1 MNLQNLYRTTVGLAG
16 AVLGASVL
24 WAQQAPT
31 PPPTPRPASTSAAA
45 TDPANLVVTDEETG
59 ETIVQLTPFEV
70 STERSTGYTAATTL
84 AGNRLNTEL
93 RDVGNAVSVITSQF
107 LRDTGAVSNETL
119 LQYTA
124 GTEVGNVMGNFAGVG
139 DGALLNESDRF
150 RNPNQNTR
158 VRGLAQADNTRDYF
172 LSDIPWDGYN
182 VDRVDLSRG
191 PNSILFGLGSP
202 AGIINTSTRQAGFK
216 NANEV
221 EFRYGSFD
229 ANRVSLDLNRVL
241 LKDQLAF
248 RLSAVRDDEKYKQE
262 PAYDLDRRLYG
273 ALRFE
278 PELLKRGHARTILK
292 ANIETGKI
300 TSNRPRSLPPID
312 LITPWFETGT
322 YQGRNIDG
330 SPRTFNNLNRETFN
344 PFQLQDD
351 NTGRPNHGQQRPSIN
366 GGPNAG
372 QVNPAYQPLIGNFA
386 QSFGGPLAYF
396 NGGNGTPPYFL
407 SEIRTTRGIGP
418 TGAVDGNVGG
428 FAFHRQ
434 GGIAPYAQF
443 ARSARL
449 PFSEFG
455 VYRHRSL
462 TDDSVYN
469 FYDNLLDGPN
479 KNEWQNFTAYNIS
492 LAQTFLNDRL
502 GFEVVYNKER
512 YRNGQLSFMSGE
524 RQAIHVDLNNVYTD
538 GTPDGAN
545 GEPFQNG
552 TANPNVG
559 RPFISDSGQFG
570 NNSTENE
577 RESRR
582 ATVFATHDFMREG
595 RRTWFHRLLGRH
607 TVTGLFA
614 RDTLDQ
620 DYREWQR
627 WAILDPAYRDFIGA
641 PSSIRFTD
649 NLLAPNP
656 VIYLGP
662 SLLNRTASSGSG
674 IPRAMT
680 AAIPASGVVRAF
692 DSTWNAPNVDPAAP
706 WDNAYYLPGDTRR
719 ASTQAENPAN
729 YVGWRNVTLNVT
741 DSERSP
747 DGRDQL
753 TTLARLTKSRV
764 SSRALVWQG
773 QFWDKAVIGTIGWRR
788 DVAQAWAFERRSS
801 NSPGFGQV
809 DLGSTYRLPT
819 NPNNRLEGS
828 SRSYSIV
835 GHLNQLPF
843 INEWGRRL
851 PVLVSV
857 FYNKSDNF
865 QPLAQRVDVYG
876 DPIAA
881 PSGQTHDRGILLETK
896 DGKYSLKVN
905 KYKTTVTNASSSAL
919 SGAWFIGSSQ
929 AWAGNWA
936 NIFEHNLGGD
946 TISTQGQGN
955 AGRYTYSPA
964 PGETQEQADARE
976 VAAVSAWRAWQRS
989 VDPRF
994 YQVWGLDINNLDRS
1008 LTASAPPG
1016 FAVTEDA
1023 ISEGYEIELNAQVTR
1038 NWRLAFNATQTEATR
1053 MNVGGAALSGFIEA
1067 YERALK
1073 TTAAG
1078 DLRIWWGGA
1087 GNDTTL
1093 FQWNSNIGSEYA
1105 GRKLQEGTNV
1115 PELREWRFNVITNY
1129 DFTEGRLR
1137 GFSVGGGLRWQDEV
1151 VIGYRPVPG
1160 AIAGDLSFD
1169 LANPY
1174 YGPTE
1179 TNVDLWVGYGRRKV
1193 WRDIDWRIQLNV
1205 RNAFAGDELIPITT
1219 QPDGTPAGYRIA
1231 PYQTWTI
1238 TNTFRF

>member
-1 MNLQNLYRTTVGLAG
+1 MKNRYLYRTA
-16 AVLGASVL
+16 AVLAAALVVSASMA
-24 WAQQAPT
+24 WAQQAPA
-31 PPPTPRPASTSAAA
+31 PPATSANSAA
-45 TDPANLVVTDEETG
+45 PNTTAPGSVVVDETG
-59 ETIVQLTPFEV
+59 ATIVQLSPFEV
-70 STERSTGYTAATTL
+70 SSERETGYTAATTL

-107 LRDTGAVSNETL
+107 LKDTGAVSNESL

-124 GTEVGNVMGNFAGVG
+124 GTEVGNVMGNFAGLD
-139 DGALLNESDRF
+139 DGALLNETDRF
-150 RNPNQNTR
+150 KNPNENTR
-158 VRGLAQADNTRDYF
+158 VRGLAAADNTRDYF

-202 AGIINTSTRQAGFK
+202 AGIINTSTKQAGFK

-229 ANRVSLDLNRVL
+229 SHRTSLDLNRVL
-241 LKDQLAF
+241 LKDQLAV
-248 RLSAVRDDEKYKQE
+248 RVAAVRDDEKFKQE
-262 PAYDLDRRLYG
+262 PAYDLDRRIYG

-278 PELLKRGHARTILK
+278 PAFLKRANARTILK
-292 ANIETGKI
+292 ANIESGKI

-312 LITPWFETGT
+312 LITPWFLSGT
-322 YQGRNIDG
+322 YEGRFPNG
-330 SPRTFNNLNRETFN
+330 TPRTFNHLNRETFN

-372 QVNPAYQPLIGNFA
+372 QINPAFQPMIGNFA

-396 NGGNGTPPYFL
+396 DGTNPAASYFL
-407 SEIRTTRGIGP
+407 SEIRATRGIGAS
-418 TGAVDGNVGG
+418 GAIDGNIGG
-428 FAFHRQ
+428 YAFHRQ
-434 GGIAPYAQF
+434 GGVAPYAQF

-455 VYRHRSL
+455 VYKHNSL
-462 TDDSVYN
+462 TDPSVFNY
-469 FYDNLLDGPN
+469 YENLLDGPN
-479 KNEWQNFTAYNIS
+479 KNEWQNFTTYNVS
-492 LAQTFLNDRL
+492 LAQTFLNEKL
-502 GFEVVYNKER
+502 GFELVHNSES
-512 YRNGQLSFMSGE
+512 YRNGQLSILSGE
-524 RQAIHVDLNNVYTD
+524 RQTIHIDFNNVYTD
-538 GTPDGAN
+538 GTPVGAN
-545 GEPFQNG
+545 GEPFENG
-552 TANPNVG
+552 TPNPNLG

-570 NNSTENE
+570 NNSTDNE
-577 RESRR
+577 RESSR
-582 ATVFATHDFMREG
+582 ATLFGTHDFATEN
-595 RRTWFHRLLGRH
+595 RRNFLTRLLGRH
-607 TVTGLFA
+607 TATGFFA
-614 RDTLDQ
+614 HDELERDQ
-620 DYREWQR
+620 REWQR
-627 WAILDPAYRDFIGA
+627 WAILDPAYRTFVGA

-662 SLLNRTASSGSG
+662 SLLDRNSASGAN
-674 IPRAMT
+674 IPRPNMAS
-680 AAIPASGVVRAF
+680 IPMSGMVRAF
-692 DSTWNAPNVDPAAP
+692 DSTWNSPGVDPAAP

-729 YVGWRNVTLNVT
+729 YVGWRNVGLDVV

-747 DGRDQL
+747 NGRDEL
-753 TTLARLTKSRV
+753 TTLARLSKSRV

-773 QFWDKAVIGTIGWRR
+773 QFWDKAVIGTIGWRK
-788 DVAQAWAFERRSS
+788 DVAHSWSFERRAS
-801 NSPGFGQV
+801 NSPGLGHV
-809 DLGSTYRLPT
+809 DLGPTYRLPDKA
-819 NPNNRLEGS
+819 NNRLEGS

-835 GHLNQLPF
+835 GHLNQLPLL
-843 INEWGRRL
+843 NEWSRRL
-851 PVLVSV
+851 PVNVSV
-857 FYNKSDNF
+857 FYNKADNF

-876 DPIAA
+876 EPIAA
-881 PSGQTHDRGILLETK
+881 PSGQTYDRGVLIETK
-896 DGKYSLKVN
+896 NGKYSLKVN
-905 KYKTTVTNASSSAL
+905 KYKTTVLNSSSSAL
-919 SGAWFIGSSQ
+919 GGSWFIGTSQ

-964 PGETQEQADARE
+964 PGETQEQAAARE
-976 VAAVSAWRAWQRS
+976 TAAVSAWRAWQQS

-994 YQVWGLDINNLDRS
+994 YQVWGLDLNNLNRS
-1008 LTASAPPG
+1008 LSASAPPG
-1016 FAVTEDA
+1016 FSVTEDA
-1023 ISEGYEIELNAQVTR
+1023 VSEGYEIEFHAQPTR
-1038 NWRLAFNATQTEATR
+1038 NWRLTFNATKTEATR
-1053 MNVGGAALSGFIEA
+1053 TNIGGAALTEFIA
-1067 YERALK
+1067 GYENALK
-1073 TTAAG
+1073 NTAAG

-1087 GNDTTL
+1087 GNETAL
-1093 FQWNSNIGSEYA
+1093 FQWNNNIGSEYS

-1115 PELREWRFNVITNY
+1115 PELREWRFNMITNY

-1137 GFSVGGGLRWQDEV
+1137 GFNLGGGVRWQDEV

-1160 AIAGDLSFD
+1160 ATASDISFD
-1169 LANPY
+1169 LTNPY
-1174 YGPTE
+1174 YGPVE
-1179 TNVDLWVGYGRRKV
+1179 TNVDMWVGYSRRNV
-1193 WRDIDWRIQLNV
+1193 WRNVDWRIQLNM
-1205 RNAFAGDELIPITT
+1205 RNLFAGDDLIPITT